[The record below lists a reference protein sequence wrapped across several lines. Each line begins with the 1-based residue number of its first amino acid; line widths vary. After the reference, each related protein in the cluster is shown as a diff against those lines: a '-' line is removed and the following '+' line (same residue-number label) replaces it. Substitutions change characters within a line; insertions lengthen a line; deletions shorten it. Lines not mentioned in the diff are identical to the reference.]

1 MESYILQVNSR
12 GDGMEEAL
20 AATENAGRESGL
32 SRKETLRL
40 RLLAEEL
47 FGMVRSL
54 AGQVGGQYTL
64 EREGKRFLLRLSA
77 DVKMTQELRK
87 QLIAVSSQGENAAAR
102 SFMGKIRDM
111 IAAALL
117 PREEGPSSLSLGLM
131 SLGSPGGYRAGAY
144 DWSLTRYKT
153 GVSDRLGEDGKAA
166 EAWDELEK
174 SIVARLADEVSVRI
188 EGSNVEIAISKEF

>member
-1 MESYILQVNSR
+1 MQSYIIQVSSR

-20 AATENAGRESGL
+20 AATETAGKESGL
-32 SRKETLRL
+32 SRKETLHL

-54 AGQVGGQYTL
+54 AGQAEGRYAL
-64 EREGKRFLLRLSA
+64 EREEKRFLLRLSA
-77 DVKMTQELRK
+77 AVTMTQELRK

-117 PREEGPSSLSLGLM
+117 PREDGP
-131 SLGSPGGYRAGAY
+131 PGGGRLCAGGGAVRRP
-144 DWSLTRYKT
+144 DHALPGIQGISADAEKT
-153 GVSDRLGEDGKAA
+153 KRSAPEAGRSRDR
-166 EAWDELEK
+166 
-174 SIVARLADEVSVRI
+174 
-188 EGSNVEIAISKEF
+188 